1 MVVVFFFGG
10 LLVCKRIFF
19 WVVLSFIVVIIYC
32 VSDFDKFNLL
42 MLFVMQELKSS
53 VAKTEE
59 GVAKLVAKDS
69 LKRELQ

>member
-1 MVVVFFFGG
+1 MVVVFFWV
-10 LLVCKRIFF
+10 VCWFARGFFF
-19 WVVLSFIVVIIYC
+19 WLVLSFIVVIIYC
-32 VSDFDKFNLL
+32 VSDFYKFNLL
-42 MLFVMQELKSS
+42 MLFVMQELRSS